1 MNLIKRLTLLIIF
14 SIILVGILKSQ
25 PALGLQAGINI
36 SSLAGHKNYAENK
49 PRVGLSAYVFTDIPL
64 GYNTI
69 VSIETGLGI
78 SQEGMNHTRI
88 VEELASQ
95 TTTKVKNQLDYLVL
109 PIYLKENFT
118 NFYTKVGPYG
128 AYLLQVKSEN
138 TSVTINANQTMPE
151 ETSTNEEFVKN
162 ANLYDYGIS
171 FGFGFIHFFD
181 SSRNIR
187 RRRGKRVV
195 PVLQVDFKY
204 NIGLHT
210 IDSKGDT
217 PDMNYKNRCFMI
229 GLSIT
234 TVQNR

>member
-1 MNLIKRLTLLIIF
+1 MNLIKRLTLVYSF

-25 PALGLQAGINI
+25 PLLGLQAGVNI

-49 PRVGLSAYVFTDIPL
+49 PRIGLSAYVFTDIPL

-69 VSIETGLGI
+69 ASIETGLGI
-78 SQEGMNHTRI
+78 SQQGMNHTRI
-88 VEELASQ
+88 IEELASQ
-95 TTTKVKNQLDYLVL
+95 TTTKVQNKLDYLIL

-118 NFYTKVGPYG
+118 NFYTKLGPYG
-128 AYLLQVKSEN
+128 AYLVNVQSEN

-151 ETSTNEEFVKN
+151 EKSTNEEFVKN

-171 FGFGFIHFFD
+171 FGFGFVHFFD
-181 SSRNIR
+181 SGRNIR
-187 RRRGKRVV
+187 RRRGKRVT

-204 NIGLHT
+204 NISLLS

-217 PDMNYKNRCFMI
+217 PDMGYKNRCFTI
-229 GLSIT
+229 GLTIT
-234 TVQNR
+234 SVQNR